1 VKAISAVLLAGG
13 ASARH
18 ERNKLTLPLGDATV
32 IQKSA
37 GAFEALHLKEI
48 VIVTGFYHD
57 DIRSL
62 TFGPR
67 VRIVRNEDHGLGM
80 SASVRFGLSALKEK
94 IKGVFVCPA
103 DMPLIRSATLVSLL
117 HSFDGEHAVVPR
129 YGGKRGHP
137 VLLSWKMA
145 TWCLDHTIDRVL
157 PEVLDNF
164 KTYVI
169 EFDVDDEGV
178 VVDLDRPEDYEA
190 CVSRWDRLNGKSGL

>member
-1 VKAISAVLLAGG
+1 VKTISAVLLAGG

-18 ERNKLTLPLGDATV
+18 GRNKLTLPLGDKTV

-37 GAFEALHLKEI
+37 DAFDALHLKEI
-48 VIVTGFYHD
+48 IIVTGFYHD

-80 SASVRFGLSALKEK
+80 SASVRCGLSSLKEK

-145 TWCLDHTIDRVL
+145 TWCLDHAIDRVL

-169 EFDVDDEGV
+169 EIDVDDEGV
-178 VVDLDRPEDYEA
+178 VVDLDQPEDYEA
-190 CVSRWDRLNGKSGL
+190 CVARWDRLNGKSGL